1 MRNYSVRWVL
11 IILSVILVNAC
22 AKDELDVL
30 EISET
35 DTDDFETVAQDS
47 LTARRQNDRNNNL
60 NPSEETVQLIVD
72 WNDLWLVLDRYTNGL
87 RPNTTARAL
96 GYIHLAGYETAVA
109 DMDGYGSTENQLQG
123 FNINQDERA
132 DNVDRNLALNT
143 LSLIHI

>member
-22 AKDELDVL
+22 AKDDLDVL

-60 NPSEETVQLIVD
+60 NPSEERCSI
-72 WNDLWLVLDRYTNGL
+72 
-87 RPNTTARAL
+87 ACFC
-96 GYIHLAGYETAVA
+96 
-109 DMDGYGSTENQLQG
+109 SC
-123 FNINQDERA
+123 
-132 DNVDRNLALNT
+132 
-143 LSLIHI
+143 